1 MIIAFYIIFVKQYIL
16 AVIKMKTPFL
26 IFSLFLSINI
36 TMLAN
41 TEPMQAASA
50 KAKAAIIL
58 EAMSKKYAAI
68 TTFNA
73 SFTYNTEGVK
83 EAYKGDVTV
92 KGKKFRLK
100 LAGQEIFNNGQIVS
114 TFIKESNEVNI
125 SDFDPAEEGINPA
138 KIYTI
143 YKKGYKYA
151 FIEEQKAGK
160 NIYEVIELSPE
171 KATSQVAKIRITVD
185 KKDKSVKSWKITT
198 KDGKKQI
205 FKVDKFVAL
214 SGISDAFFTFDKS
227 KYPGVEVVDLR

>member
-1 MIIAFYIIFVKQYIL
+1 
-16 AVIKMKTPFL
+16 MKTPFL
-26 IFSLFLSINI
+26 IIALLIGIYANINASKGPVQ
-36 TMLAN
+36 TPN
-41 TEPMQAASA
+41 ASA
-50 KAKAAIIL
+50 KAGLIL
-58 EAMSKKYAAI
+58 DAMSKKYAAV
-68 TTFNA
+68 TSFNA
-73 SFTYNTEGVK
+73 SFTYNTEGLK
-83 EAYKGDVTV
+83 EAFKGDVTV

-114 TFIKESNEVNI
+114 TYIKESNEVNV
-125 SDFDPAEEGINPA
+125 SNFDPTEEGINPA

-143 YKKGYKYA
+143 YKKGYKYT

-160 NIYEVIELSPE
+160 NVYEVIELSPE
-171 KATSQVAKIRITVD
+171 KNASQVTKIRITVD

-214 SGISDAFFTFDKS
+214 TGISDAHFTFDKS